1 MKYPDVFF
9 RTLATPVVFALIALG
24 FHFFLRGHNAP
35 GGGFIA
41 GLIVAAAALLGRM
54 ARDLRLLR
62 IRAESLVPVGL
73 LIAAGTGIAPMFL
86 GEPFLRSAHGYLTWP
101 LIGEFEWSTAV
112 LFDAGVFLVVVGTTI
127 TIIDLLAEEGNLFRL
142 DAALDALAQGADAR
156 EGPAPADGDDVDE
169 GDLGWTEAAEGGS
182 DGGESG

>member
-9 RTLATPVVFALIALG
+9 RSLATPIVFALIALG

-41 GLIVAAAALLGRM
+41 GLIVAVAALLGRM

-62 IRAESLVPVGL
+62 VRSETLVPVGL
-73 LIAAGTGIAPMFL
+73 LLAVGTGVAPMLL

-101 LIGEFEWSTAV
+101 LIGRFEWSTAV

-127 TIIDLLAEEGNLFRL
+127 TIIDLLAEEANLRRL
-142 DAALDALAQGADAR
+142 GVVLEEIPENDGAHEDDA
-156 EGPAPADGDDVDE
+156 EPE
-169 GDLGWTEAAEGGS
+169 S
-182 DGGESG
+182 DGQSARGPRGEDS